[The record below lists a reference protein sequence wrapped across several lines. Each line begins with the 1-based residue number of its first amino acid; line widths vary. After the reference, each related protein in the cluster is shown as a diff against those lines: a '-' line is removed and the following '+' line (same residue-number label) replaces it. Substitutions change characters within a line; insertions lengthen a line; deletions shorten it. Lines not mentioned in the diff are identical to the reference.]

1 MGKESSM
8 AEAKTPVAPDHDRFD
23 QASTLADGHNPAHD
37 PKVEKIME
45 ENAKLANPLAGL
57 GREKLLMRADEFI
70 AENDLQDMSDLI
82 RKGALVAGNQHTF
95 EELPDLTE
103 EEKAALRMEHTNKW
117 KQTKTLYALVICCS
131 MAAVV
136 QGQDQSL
143 INAANIFFPDQF
155 GIGSDSRYDTLI
167 LGLVNA
173 APYFACVAFAC
184 WLTDPLNR
192 YFGRKGTILITLVFA
207 AVPCIWAGLSP
218 SWQVLMAS
226 RIVLSIGIGP
236 KSATVPVYAA
246 ETAPPAIRGS
256 LVMMW
261 QMWTAFGI
269 MIGYVCGLIFYNVSS
284 SSIEGL
290 NWRLMLGS
298 GCVPPIIVF
307 FQVLFLPE
315 SPRWLLQ
322 KRRTRKAYQSL
333 VRLRN
338 TEIEAARDLFYISQ
352 LLKAEDELHKG
363 NRYVELFS
371 VPRNRRAA
379 LASFIVM
386 FMQQFCGINVI
397 AYYSSRIFVNNGF
410 SEFQALLASFGFGA
424 INWLFAIPAI
434 HTIDRY
440 GRRTLLLIGFP
451 LMAFW
456 LAFTGAVFYL
466 PEGQGKLAAIA
477 IGIYFFA
484 ISYSPSEGP
493 VPFTYSAECFPL
505 YIRPIGMAWATAICW
520 GFNGILAFT
529 WPLLEVAF
537 TTSGAFF
544 YYAAWNL
551 VGFTVVLLFLPET
564 AKLSLEELDMVFSV
578 PTRKQAQWG
587 AKQPRFWF
595 QKYILRKDVHPEPLY
610 EIDPSMQRTYVEK
623 SGGH

>member
-1 MGKESSM
+1 
-8 AEAKTPVAPDHDRFD
+8 
-23 QASTLADGHNPAHD
+23 
-37 PKVEKIME
+37 ME

-57 GREKLLMRADEFI
+57 GREKLLARADEFV
-70 AENDLQDMSDLI
+70 AEHDLHDMSDLI
-82 RKGALVAGNQHTF
+82 RKGALVAGNPGHF
-95 EELPDLTE
+95 EELPELSQD
-103 EEKAALRMEHTNKW
+103 EKAALRMEHTNKW

-143 INAANIFFPDQF
+143 INGANIFFPDQF
-155 GIGSDSRYDTLI
+155 GIGSSSRYDTLI

-173 APYFACVAFAC
+173 SPYFACVAFAC

-269 MIGYVCGLIFYNVSS
+269 MIGYVCSLIFYNVSS

-307 FQVLFLPE
+307 IQVLFLPE

-322 KRRTRKAYQSL
+322 TKKTRKAYESL
-333 VRLRN
+333 IRLRN

-352 LLKAEDELHKG
+352 LLKAEESLHSG
-363 NRYVELFS
+363 NRYKELFT
-371 VPRNRRAA
+371 VPRNRRATM
-379 LASFIVM
+379 ASFIVM

-434 HTIDRY
+434 KTIDTF
-440 GRRTLLLIGFP
+440 GRRTLLLFGFP
-451 LMAFW
+451 SMAFW
-456 LAFTGAVFYL
+456 LAFTGGVFYL
-466 PEGQGKLAAIA
+466 PEGKGKLAAIA
-477 IGIYFFA
+477 LGIYFFA
-484 ISYSPSEGP
+484 ICYSPSEGP

-505 YIRPIGMAWATAICW
+505 YIRPIGMAWATAVCW
-520 GFNGILAFT
+520 GFKCALTYRA
-529 WPLLEVAF
+529 PLHVYCFYRCGLEVNH
-537 TTSGAFF
+537 TFF
-544 YYAAWNL
+544 YSI
-551 VGFTVVLLFLPET
+551 VGFVVVLLFLPET
-564 AKLSLEELDMVFSV
+564 AKLSLEELDTVFSV
-578 PTRKQAQWG
+578 PSRKQAQWG
-587 AKQPRFWF
+587 AKQPKFWY
-595 QKYILRKDVHPEPLY
+595 QRYILRKNVQPEPLY
-610 EIDPSMQRTYVEK
+610 HIGKPTL
-623 SGGH
+623 